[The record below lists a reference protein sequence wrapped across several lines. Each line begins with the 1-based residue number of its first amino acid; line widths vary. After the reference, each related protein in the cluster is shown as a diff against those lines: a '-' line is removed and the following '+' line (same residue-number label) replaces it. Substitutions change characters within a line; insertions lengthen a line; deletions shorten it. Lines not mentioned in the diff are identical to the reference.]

1 MDIIVKDLSIS
12 IGKQDLFH
20 NESFGVSNGAK
31 VGVIGRNGVGKSTLL
46 KAILGKIDYSGTITC
61 TARIGYF
68 AQHIDV
74 DGNLTCLEELEKGL
88 NDSQNAQRIAEIEAL
103 MGDPTVYNDHG
114 KLTKL
119 TNEYGLLQAKV
130 AQESQSSNA
139 TNVKDVLKRLHVS
152 EDIFNKKVG
161 ELSTGQKAILSLAKI
176 FCASCD
182 VLLLDE
188 PTNHLDF
195 NRLNML
201 EDFIK
206 NFRGIVLIVTHDRY
220 MLNRI
225 ADTILKIEHG
235 RIIKYNG
242 NYDTYIKAR
251 LDQIYSQAKAYD
263 NEQAYRKVQIE
274 KINKIGT
281 APKNAKQSHY
291 RRKMLD
297 ERDEVEAPHM
307 DKSDFDMRFQ
317 CKEVLAPYVMETKDL
332 AVGYSAE
339 NPLIRKINLTIGTG
353 QRFVIIGENGCG
365 KTTLMRT
372 IEGKMP
378 ALEGEIEL
386 AGQVVLG
393 YADQDLKGLN
403 MENTMYEEIY
413 EMVKDKAI
421 ARMNLGMIGFSETSE
436 VEKKIS
442 SLSMGEK
449 SRLNLLKVLLK
460 RPNFL
465 LLDEPTNHLDIDARE
480 IIENAFLH
488 YDGTILAISHDRYFI
503 QKVATR
509 MVKVENKRIVD
520 LKKLS

>member
-20 NESFGVSNGAK
+20 HESFGVSNGAK
-31 VGVIGRNGVGKSTLL
+31 VGIIGRNGVGKSTLL
-46 KAILGKIDYSGTITC
+46 KAILGKVDYSGTITC
-61 TARIGYF
+61 NARFGYF

-74 DGNLTCLEELEKGL
+74 DGNRTFLQELEKGL
-88 NDSQNAQRIAEIEAL
+88 NDSQYAQRIAEIEAL
-103 MGDPTVYNDHG
+103 MGDPSVYNDTK
-114 KLTKL
+114 KLTQL
-119 TNEYGLLQAKV
+119 TEEYGELQAKA

-139 TNVKDVLKRLHVS
+139 TNVKDILKRLNVS
-152 EDIFNKKVG
+152 EEIFNKKVS

-176 FCASCD
+176 FCANCD

-195 NRLNML
+195 HRLNML

-220 MLNRI
+220 MLNRV

-235 RIIKYNG
+235 KIIKYNG

-251 LDQIYSQAKAYD
+251 LDQLYAQAKAYE

-297 ERDEVEAPHM
+297 EREEVEAPRM
-307 DKSDFDMRFQ
+307 DKSEFDMRFA

-332 AVGYSAE
+332 AVGYSPE

-365 KTTLMRT
+365 KTTLMKT

-378 ALEGEIEL
+378 PLEGEIEL

-403 MENTMYEEIY
+403 HENTMYEEIY

-421 ARMNLGMIGFSETSE
+421 ARMNLGMIGFSETDE

-509 MVKVENKRIVD
+509 MVKVENKRLVD
-520 LKKLS
+520 LKKL

>member
-1 MDIIVKDLSIS
+1 MGI
-12 IGKQDLFH
+12 
-20 NESFGVSNGAK
+20 
-31 VGVIGRNGVGKSTLL
+31 IGRNGVGKTTLL
-46 KAILGKIDYSGTITC
+46 KAILGKIDYSGKITYD
-61 TARIGYF
+61 ARVGYF

-74 DGNLTCLEELEKGL
+74 DSHLTFLEELEKGI
-88 NDSQNAQRIAEIEAL
+88 NTSQHSTRIAEIEAL
-103 MGDPTVYNDHG
+103 MGNPEIYNDNK
-114 KLTKL
+114 KLTQL
-119 TNEYGLLQAKV
+119 TNEYSQLQSKMQ
-130 AQESQSSNA
+130 QENQSSNA
-139 TNVKDVLKRLHVS
+139 TNVKEVLKKLNVT
-152 EDIFNKKVG
+152 EAIFNKKVG

-176 FCASCD
+176 FCANVD
-182 VLLLDE
+182 ILLLDE

-195 NRLNML
+195 DRLNML
-201 EDFIK
+201 ENYLK
-206 NFRGIVLIVTHDRY
+206 NFKGTVLMVTHDRY
-220 MLNRI
+220 MLNRM

-235 RIIKYNG
+235 KIIKYNG

-251 LDQIYSQAKAYD
+251 LDQLYSQAKAYE

-297 ERDEVEAPHM
+297 EREEVAAPRM
-307 DKSDFDMRFQ
+307 DKSEFEMRFV
-317 CKEVLAPYVMETKDL
+317 CKEVLAPYVLETKDL
-332 AVGYSAE
+332 AVGYSQE

-365 KTTLMRT
+365 KTTLLKT
-372 IEGKMP
+372 IVGKLP
-378 ALEGEIEL
+378 PLEGEMEF
-386 AGQVVLG
+386 AGQAIMG

-421 ARMNLGMIGFSETSE
+421 ARMNLGMIGFSETDE

-480 IIENAFLH
+480 IMENAFLH

-503 QKVATR
+503 QKVCTR
-509 MVKVENKRIVD
+509 IVKVENKRVVD
-520 LKKLS
+520 LKKL